1 MLFSQL
7 ADELQQLSLFAED
20 SREAIEWIAERMA
33 IRELAAGTVFIDAG
47 DPVSDFLVIL
57 NGEIHHSRPEDQYG
71 TVFVRRTGQALGVL
85 PFSRMK
91 VSRGRGRAVVDT
103 RLAVMES
110 RHLRE
115 LVYRA
120 PCVAQKLVSEMT
132 DRTRESTQMDEQAAK
147 LQALG
152 KLSAGLAHELNNPAA
167 AVGRSAARLRELWG
181 EVPPSVEID
190 ALERA
195 DREEAMEEW
204 LRSQGMDEALAGGL
218 VEAGVAPEGL
228 TQEELRRIVRDRE
241 IGALTREIEEA
252 AGRISEL
259 IHAVKSYTYMDQT
272 PTREVDLVDGLEVT
286 LRIFQHRLKQGV
298 VVRKDLPE
306 GLPLIQGNGSELNQ
320 VWTNLIDNALD
331 AMEAMPAETRVLSV
345 RACGDTEAVTIEITD
360 NGPGIP
366 EAIQSRIFE
375 PFFTTKGVGD
385 GTGLG
390 LDMVRRIIRGHEG
403 TVRVESRPGRTM
415 FAVRLPIRRA
425 GLRGNGFES

>member
-1 MLFSQL
+1 ML
-7 ADELQQLSLFAED
+7 ADELQRLDLFAED
-20 SREAIEWIAERMA
+20 PREAIEWIAERMR
-33 IRELAAGTVFIDAG
+33 IRELAAGTVFVEAG
-47 DPVSDFLVIL
+47 DAVSEFLVIL
-57 NGEIHHSRPEDQYG
+57 DGEVHHSRPEDQYG
-71 TVFVRRTGQALGVL
+71 SVFVRRTGQALGVL

-103 RLAVMES
+103 RLAAMDA

-120 PCVAQKLVSEMT
+120 PCLAQKLVSEMT
-132 DRTRESTQMDEQAAK
+132 DRTRESTQMDEQAGK

-181 EVPPSVEID
+181 EAPAPLELD
-190 ALERA
+190 PLERA
-195 DREEAMEEW
+195 DREEEMEGW
-204 LRSQGMDEALAGGL
+204 LRAHGMDESLAGGL
-218 VEAGVAPEGL
+218 VGAGIAPEGL
-228 TQEELRRIVRDRE
+228 SEEELRRVVRDRE

-272 PTREVDLVDGLEVT
+272 PAREVDIAEGLEVT
-286 LRIFQHRLKQGV
+286 LRIFQHRLKHGV
-298 VVRKDLPE
+298 TVRKDLAP
-306 GLPLIQGNGSELNQ
+306 GLPAVLGNGSELNQ

-331 AMEAMPAETRVLSV
+331 AMEGMPAEARELTIKARGDSESV
-345 RACGDTEAVTIEITD
+345 TVEIAD

-366 EAIQSRIFE
+366 ETIQTRIFE

-390 LDMVRRIIRGHEG
+390 LDLVRRVVRGHEG
-403 TVRVESRPGRTM
+403 SIRVESRPGRTA
-415 FAVRLPIRRA
+415 FTVCLPLQRRA
-425 GLRGNGFES
+425 QKRP

>member
-1 MLFSQL
+1 ML
-7 ADELQQLSLFAED
+7 ADELQQLALFAD
-20 SREAIEWIAERMA
+20 DPREAIEWIAERMTV
-33 IRELAAGTVFIDAG
+33 RELPAGTVFVEAG
-47 DPVSDFLVIL
+47 DPVSEFLVIL
-57 NGEIHHSRPEDQYG
+57 DGEIHHSRPEDKYG
-71 TVFVRRTGQALGVL
+71 SVFVRRTGQALGVL

-91 VSRGRGRAVVDT
+91 ISRGRGRAVLNT
-103 RLAVMES
+103 RLGAMDA

-181 EVPPSVEID
+181 DAPVAVELD

-195 DREEAMEEW
+195 DREEEMEEW
-204 LRSQGMDEALAGGL
+204 LRARGMDEGLAGGL
-218 VEAGVAPEGL
+218 VEAGVSPEGMS
-228 TQEELRRIVRDRE
+228 EEQLRCVVRDRE

-272 PTREVDLVDGLEVT
+272 PTREVDVVEGLEVT

-298 VVRKDLPE
+298 TVRKDFAE
-306 GLPLIQGNGSELNQ
+306 GLPEVQGNGSELNQ
-320 VWTNLIDNALD
+320 IWTNLIDNALD
-331 AMEAMPAETRVLSV
+331 AMEGVPAEAQVLEV
-345 RACGDTEAVTIEITD
+345 KACGDAECVTVEITD
-360 NGPGIP
+360 SGPGIP
-366 EAIQSRIFE
+366 AEIQGRIFD

-390 LDMVRRIIRGHEG
+390 LDLVRRIVRAHEG
-403 TVRVESRPGRTM
+403 SVRVESRPGRTM
-415 FAVRLPIRRA
+415 FAVRLPVRR
-425 GLRGNGFES
+425 GR

>member
-1 MLFSQL
+1 ML
-7 ADELQQLSLFAED
+7 ADELQRLDLFAD
-20 SREAIEWIAERMA
+20 DPREAIEWIAERMTV
-33 IRELAAGTVFIDAG
+33 REIAAGTVFVEAG
-47 DPVSDFLVIL
+47 DPVTEFLLIL
-57 NGEIHHSRPEDQYG
+57 EGEVHHSRPEDQYG
-71 TVFVRRTGQALGVL
+71 SVFVRRQGQALGVL

-103 RLAVMES
+103 RLGAMDA

-120 PCVAQKLVSEMT
+120 PCLAQKLVSEMT
-132 DRTRESTQMDEQAAK
+132 DRTRESTQMDEQAGK

-181 EVPPSVEID
+181 EAPPPVELD
-190 ALERA
+190 PLERA

-204 LRSQGMDEALAGGL
+204 LRARGMDESLAGGL
-218 VEAGVAPEGL
+218 VEAGTSPEGL
-228 TQEELRRIVRDRE
+228 SEAELRRLVRDRE

-259 IHAVKSYTYMDQT
+259 IHAVKSYTYMDRA
-272 PTREVDLVDGLEVT
+272 PAREVDLVEGLEVT

-298 VVRKDLPE
+298 TVRKELSP
-306 GLPLIQGNGSELNQ
+306 GLPPVRGNGSELNQ

-331 AMEAMPAETRVLSV
+331 AMETMPAETRELSV
-345 RACGDTEAVTIEITD
+345 KACADSESVTVAIAD

-366 EAIQSRIFE
+366 EAIQARIFE
-375 PFFTTKGVGD
+375 PFFTTKEVGD

-390 LDMVRRIIRGHEG
+390 LDVVRRIVRGHEG
-403 TVRVESRPGRTM
+403 NVRVESRPGKTT
-415 FAVRLPIRRA
+415 FTVRLPLRRA
-425 GLRGNGFES
+425 SQKQTSDPEGRS

>member
-1 MLFSQL
+1 ML
-7 ADELQQLSLFAED
+7 ADELQRLDLFAD
-20 SREAIEWIAERMA
+20 DPREAIEWIAERMTV
-33 IRELAAGTVFIDAG
+33 REIAAGTVFVEAG
-47 DPVSDFLVIL
+47 DPVTEFLLIL
-57 NGEIHHSRPEDQYG
+57 EGEVHHSRPEDQYG
-71 TVFVRRTGQALGVL
+71 SVFVRRQGQALGVL

-103 RLAVMES
+103 RLGAMDA

-120 PCVAQKLVSEMT
+120 PCLAQKLVSEMT
-132 DRTRESTQMDEQAAK
+132 DRTRESTQMDEQAGK

-181 EVPPSVEID
+181 EAPPPVELD
-190 ALERA
+190 PLERA

-204 LRSQGMDEALAGGL
+204 LRARGMDENLAGGL
-218 VEAGVAPEGL
+218 VEAGTSPEGL
-228 TQEELRRIVRDRE
+228 SEAELRRLVRDRE

-259 IHAVKSYTYMDQT
+259 IHAVKSYTYMDRA
-272 PTREVDLVDGLEVT
+272 PAREVDLVEGLEVT

-298 VVRKDLPE
+298 TVRKELSP
-306 GLPLIQGNGSELNQ
+306 GLPPVRGNGSELNQ

-331 AMEAMPAETRVLSV
+331 AMETMPAETRELSV
-345 RACGDTEAVTIEITD
+345 KACADSESVTVAIAD

-366 EAIQSRIFE
+366 EAIQARIFE
-375 PFFTTKGVGD
+375 PFFTTKEVGD

-390 LDMVRRIIRGHEG
+390 LDVVRRIVRGHEG
-403 TVRVESRPGRTM
+403 NVRVESRPGKTT
-415 FAVRLPIRRA
+415 FTVRLPLRRA
-425 GLRGNGFES
+425 SQKQTSDPEGRS

>member
-1 MLFSQL
+1 ML
-7 ADELQQLSLFAED
+7 ADELQQLALFAD
-20 SREAIEWIAERMA
+20 DPREAIEWIAERMTV
-33 IRELAAGTVFIDAG
+33 RELPAGTVFVEAG
-47 DPVSDFLVIL
+47 DPVSEFLVIL
-57 NGEIHHSRPEDQYG
+57 DGEIHHSRPEDKYG
-71 TVFVRRTGQALGVL
+71 SVFVRRTGQALGVL

-91 VSRGRGRAVVDT
+91 ISRGRGRAVLNT
-103 RLAVMES
+103 RLGAMDA

-181 EVPPSVEID
+181 DAPVAVELD

-195 DREEAMEEW
+195 DREEEMEEW
-204 LRSQGMDEALAGGL
+204 LRARGMDEGLAGGL
-218 VEAGVAPEGL
+218 VEAGVSPEGMS
-228 TQEELRRIVRDRE
+228 EEQLRRVVRDRE

-272 PTREVDLVDGLEVT
+272 PTREVDVVEGLEVT

-298 VVRKDLPE
+298 TVRKDFAE
-306 GLPLIQGNGSELNQ
+306 GLPEVQGNGSELNQ
-320 VWTNLIDNALD
+320 IWTNLIDNALD
-331 AMEAMPAETRVLSV
+331 AMEGVPAEAQVLEV
-345 RACGDTEAVTIEITD
+345 KACGDAECVTVEITD
-360 NGPGIP
+360 SGPGIP
-366 EAIQSRIFE
+366 AEIQGRIFD

-390 LDMVRRIIRGHEG
+390 LDLVRRIVRAHEG
-403 TVRVESRPGRTM
+403 SVRVESRPGRTM
-415 FAVRLPIRRA
+415 FAVRLPVRR
-425 GLRGNGFES
+425 GR

>member
-1 MLFSQL
+1 ML
-7 ADELQQLSLFAED
+7 ADELQGMDLFAED
-20 SREAIEWIAERMA
+20 PREAIEWIAERMTV
-33 IRELAAGTVFIDAG
+33 RELAAGTVFVEPG
-47 DPVSDFLVIL
+47 DPVNEFMVIL
-57 NGEIHHSRPEDQYG
+57 DGEIHHSRESDPNG
-71 TVFVRRTGQALGVL
+71 SIFVRRTGQALGVL
-85 PFSRMK
+85 PFSRIK
-91 VSRGRGRAVVDT
+91 ASRGRGRTVVDT
-103 RLAVMES
+103 RLGVMDA

-120 PCVAQKLVSEMT
+120 PCLAQKLVSEMT

-181 EVPPSVEID
+181 EVAPTVELD

-204 LRSQGMDEALAGGL
+204 LRAHGMDEGLAGGL
-218 VEAGVAPEGL
+218 VDAGVSPEGL
-228 TQEELRRIVRDRE
+228 QEDELRRLVQYRE
-241 IGALTREIEEA
+241 IGSLTREIEEA

-272 PTREVDLVDGLEVT
+272 AVREVDLVEGLEVT
-286 LRIFQHRLKQGV
+286 LRIFQHRLKHGV
-298 VVRKDLPE
+298 TVRRELGD
-306 GLPLIQGNGSELNQ
+306 GLPAVRGNGSELNQ

-331 AMEAMPAETRVLSV
+331 AMEGMAPEERVLEV
-345 RACGDTEAVTIEITD
+345 KACGDNEAVTVEITD
-360 NGPGIP
+360 SGPGIP
-366 EAIQSRIFE
+366 DSIRARIFE

-390 LDMVRRIIRGHEG
+390 LDLVRRIVRAHEG
-403 TVRVESRPGRTM
+403 TVRVESQVGRTM
-415 FAVRLPIRRA
+415 FAVRLPVRR
-425 GLRGNGFES
+425 GT

>member
-1 MLFSQL
+1 ML
-7 ADELQQLSLFAED
+7 ADELQRLDLFAD
-20 SREAIEWIAERMA
+20 DPREAIEWIAERMTV
-33 IRELAAGTVFIDAG
+33 REIAAGTVFVEAG
-47 DPVSDFLVIL
+47 DPVTEFLLIL
-57 NGEIHHSRPEDQYG
+57 EGEVHHSRPEDQYG
-71 TVFVRRTGQALGVL
+71 SVFVRRQGQALGVL

-103 RLAVMES
+103 RLGAMDA

-120 PCVAQKLVSEMT
+120 PCLAQKLVSEMT
-132 DRTRESTQMDEQAAK
+132 DRTRESTQMDEQAGK

-181 EVPPSVEID
+181 EAPPPVELD
-190 ALERA
+190 PLERA

-204 LRSQGMDEALAGGL
+204 LRARGMDESLAGGL
-218 VEAGVAPEGL
+218 VEAGTSPEGL
-228 TQEELRRIVRDRE
+228 SEAELRRLVRDRE

-259 IHAVKSYTYMDQT
+259 IHAVKSYTYMDRA
-272 PTREVDLVDGLEVT
+272 PAREVDLVEGLEVT

-298 VVRKDLPE
+298 TVRKELSP
-306 GLPLIQGNGSELNQ
+306 GLPPVRGNGSELNQ

-331 AMEAMPAETRVLSV
+331 AMETVPAETRELSV
-345 RACGDTEAVTIEITD
+345 KACADSESVTVAIAD

-366 EAIQSRIFE
+366 EAIQARIFE
-375 PFFTTKGVGD
+375 PFFTTKEVGD

-390 LDMVRRIIRGHEG
+390 LDVVRRIVRGHEG
-403 TVRVESRPGRTM
+403 NVRVESRPGKTT
-415 FAVRLPIRRA
+415 FTVRLPLRRA
-425 GLRGNGFES
+425 SQKQTSDPEGRS

>member
-1 MLFSQL
+1 ML
-7 ADELQQLSLFAED
+7 ADELQRLALFAED
-20 SREAIEWIAERMA
+20 PREAIEWIAERMTV
-33 IRELAAGTVFIDAG
+33 RELSAGTVFVEPGDA
-47 DPVSDFLVIL
+47 VNEFLVIL
-57 NGEIHHSRPEDQYG
+57 AGEIHHSRPEDKYG
-71 TVFVRRTGQALGVL
+71 SVFVRRTGQALGVL

-91 VSRGRGRAVVDT
+91 VSRGQGRAVVDT
-103 RLAVMES
+103 RIAAMDA
-110 RHLRE
+110 RFLRE

-181 EVPPSVEID
+181 DVPAPVELD

-204 LRSQGMDEALAGGL
+204 LRARAMDEGLAGGL
-218 VEAGVAPEGL
+218 VEAGISPEGL
-228 TQEELRRIVRDRE
+228 SEEELRRVVRDRE

-272 PTREVDLVDGLEVT
+272 PTREVDLVEGLEVT
-286 LRIFQHRLKQGV
+286 LRIFQHRLRQGV
-298 VVRKDLPE
+298 TVKREFAE
-306 GLPLIQGNGSELNQ
+306 GLPGVQGNGSELNQ
-320 VWTNLIDNALD
+320 IWTNLIDNALD
-331 AMEAMPAETRVLSV
+331 AMEGMPDDERVLQV
-345 RACGDTEAVTIEITD
+345 RAFGDGQTVTVEIAD
-360 NGPGIP
+360 SGPGIP
-366 EAIQSRIFE
+366 ADIRSRIFD
-375 PFFTTKGVGD
+375 PFFTTKGVGE

-390 LDMVRRIIRGHEG
+390 LDLVRRIVRAHEG
-403 TVRVESRPGRTM
+403 SVRVESRAGRTM
-415 FAVRLPIRRA
+415 FAVRLPIRRT
-425 GLRGNGFES
+425 G